1 MREGR
6 GLNKKEMA
14 EKLME
19 ARRAETLGY
28 SKRRA
33 EGTRKGPRA
42 KEEGGPRF
50 RMMRWPRG

>member
-33 EGTRKGPRA
+33 ECTRKGPRA